1 MEGGTNVQQEKR
13 KLLRKDQEN
22 FSPGEL
28 GHTPERNTPY
38 FLYEKSGRRRKPVQ
52 KMDVVVVGGS

>member
-1 MEGGTNVQQEKR
+1 MQQEKR